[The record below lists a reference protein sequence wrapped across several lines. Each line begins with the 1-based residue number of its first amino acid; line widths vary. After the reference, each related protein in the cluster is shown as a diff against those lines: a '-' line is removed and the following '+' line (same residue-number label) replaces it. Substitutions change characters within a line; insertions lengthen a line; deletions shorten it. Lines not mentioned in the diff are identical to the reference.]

1 MKKFRAA
8 AVLFF
13 MFLLSFGTA
22 AYAEN
27 DDSIVEQN
35 AALPVTAA
43 AAASTQITCG
53 VMQNGTFGMM
63 PEIHQY
69 SVYLQGGKG
78 IAFMA
83 NGSSIISLG
92 LYTPS
97 GTLVGVI
104 SPVASGSGSRYGVL
118 TTPSGTSGYYT
129 IRVNGACGDY
139 SFNCLTGFSVTASAV
154 NSTYQR
160 GGAAEY
166 ARRYALTPNAN
177 WPAYTADCANFVS
190 QCLHEGGGMPM
201 IKGGGTDKYWY
212 YNSASDRAPSW
223 TGADSFMRHWTK
235 VRLSS
240 YNGRAAT
247 VRIYSKDYIINN
259 KAAVGSLI
267 SVGDVVQYLRG
278 SNSNAYHTT
287 IISQKASSTDIKF
300 CAHTTNRKDENWFD
314 YIASSNISS
323 TDWIIVIKISNS

>member
-1 MKKFRAA
+1 
-8 AVLFF
+8 

-22 AYAEN
+22 TYAEN
-27 DDSIVEQN
+27 DDSIVEQS
-35 AALPVTAA
+35 AALPVTA

-53 VMQNGTFGMM
+53 VMQDGTFGAM
-63 PEIHQY
+63 PETHQY

-83 NGSSIISLG
+83 GGSSIMSLG

-118 TTPSGTSGYYT
+118 TTPSGTNGYYT
-129 IRVNGACGDY
+129 IRINGACGDY
-139 SFNCLTGFSVTASAV
+139 TFNCLTGHGMASPTA
-154 NSTYQR
+154 NSGYYR
-160 GGAAEY
+160 AGAANY
-166 ARRYALTPNAN
+166 ASSHALSPNAN
-177 WPAYTADCANFVS
+177 WPTYTADCANFVS
-190 QCLHEGGGMPM
+190 QCLYEGGGMPM
-201 IKGGGTDKYWY
+201 ITGGTTDQYWHY
-212 YNSASDRAPSW
+212 TSASNRSPSW
-223 TGADSFMRHWTK
+223 TGADFFMRHWTK
-235 VRLSS
+235 VRQSS

-267 SVGDVVQYLRG
+267 SIGDVVQYLRSG
-278 SNSNAYHTT
+278 NSQAYHTT
-287 IISQKASSTDIKF
+287 IISQKSSSTDIKF

-314 YIASSNISS
+314 YIASSNILP
-323 TDWIIVIKISNS
+323 TEWIIVIKISNS